1 MCPPVFAAAGGLT
14 PFGFG
19 ISLGVKLLGAGISFL
34 GQRKAAKAAK
44 RRAAE
49 TTAAR
54 RRTEALQ
61 KRREDIVAARQRRR
75 SFAEARRFRGGAVN
89 LAAVRGV
96 GGAIGAQGST
106 VPGVTANIAQQLNA
120 NNAFINQVTTLNAG
134 IRSAQGAVADIAGT
148 PITAGSGLV
157 AFGGLLGSESV
168 GEAFSFFGGSP
179 AGIRTTAAQA
189 NAPGGRA
196 SNWNPT
202 GP

>member
-1 MCPPVFAAAGGLT
+1 MGSCIAVAQVAATVLSAAVT
-14 PFGFG
+14 F
-19 ISLGVKLLGAGISFL
+19 V

-61 KRREDIVAARQRRR
+61 KRREDIIAARQRRR

-106 VPGVTANIAQQLNA
+106 VPGVTANITQQLNA
-120 NNAFINQVTTLNAG
+120 NNAFINQVTALNTG
-134 IRSAQGAVADIAGT
+134 IRAAQGAVADIAGR
-148 PITAGSGLV
+148 PITAGSGLI
-157 AFGGLLGSESV
+157 AFGGLLGASAK
-168 GEAFSFFGGSP
+168 AFSFFGGSGP
-179 AGIRTTAAQA
+179 TQIPTTTAAQA

-196 SNWNPT
+196 SNWSPV